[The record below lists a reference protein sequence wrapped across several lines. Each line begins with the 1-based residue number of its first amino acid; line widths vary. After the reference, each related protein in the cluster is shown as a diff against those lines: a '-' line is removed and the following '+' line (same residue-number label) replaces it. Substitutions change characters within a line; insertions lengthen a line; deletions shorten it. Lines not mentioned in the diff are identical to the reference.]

1 MDVRPHVGRVPSTG
15 GGVLTDRVAVDAAE
29 LLRLAQCVDDELDL
43 DGVSAALRGIAR
55 DPDADIAEAVR
66 RVRLQSQGCPHCTG
80 RHRCPYH
87 EGWSDA
93 LDLLEGDL

>member
-1 MDVRPHVGRVPSTG
+1 M
-15 GGVLTDRVAVDAAE
+15 LTDRVAVERNE

-55 DPDADIAEAVR
+55 DPSADIAGAVR
-66 RVRLQSQGCPHCTG
+66 RVRLHSQGCPHCTG

-87 EGWSDA
+87 EGWDDA
-93 LDLLEGDL
+93 LDAFEGEL